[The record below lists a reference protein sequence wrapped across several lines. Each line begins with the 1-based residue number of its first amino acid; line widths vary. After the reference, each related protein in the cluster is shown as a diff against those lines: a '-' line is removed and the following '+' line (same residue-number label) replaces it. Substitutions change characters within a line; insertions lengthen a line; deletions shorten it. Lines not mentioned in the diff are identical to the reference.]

1 MTPTVRPSK
10 PVKAAIAR
18 WREIVVLSLLAL
30 ASVACSSLRPDFTK
44 EASSALPPVV
54 DSSSGR
60 YVHSEVE
67 KHKDG
72 VSGFRLLTV
81 STNALMSR
89 LTLIDHATRSV
100 DLQYYIFANDATGRL
115 VAQRLLAAA
124 DRGVRVRLLIDH
136 VGVDDK
142 EHLLDALDAH
152 ENIEVRF
159 FNPFRTNNPSMPSR
173 IAQFI
178 LDGQRLNR
186 RMHNKSFLVDN
197 DVAIIG
203 GRNIGDGY
211 FDASENTNFRD
222 LDVVAIGPVVEA
234 ASRSFD
240 NYWNSDAAYPVTAFK
255 DSQATSADL
264 DRVRQSLTQH
274 ARAFAE
280 SDYAQAAFEEL
291 PNGPTADR
299 RGEWFWGSAEL
310 LADEPEKVEL
320 KEDQPTFRIGPKIK
334 AVVDGAQQQVLLLSP
349 YLVPGQS
356 GTEYLTG
363 LAKRKIDVQVLT
375 NSLASNDEPAAHAGY
390 VRYRSDL
397 LAGGVKVFELR
408 PAVGGKQDATAFGTS
423 SGIALHAKAI
433 VVDKRYAFVG
443 SLNLDQRSKLLNTE
457 MGVMVDCPALAEA
470 VAGFFAKA
478 TAPASAFEVMLE
490 PAAEQGKASR
500 HLVWLAQE
508 HGQQVTL
515 DSEPDASSGRKL
527 EVTLLQLL
535 PIESLL

>member
-1 MTPTVRPSK
+1 MTPKVRSNK
-10 PVKAAIAR
+10 PFNAAIAR
-18 WREIVVLSLLAL
+18 WREIVALTLLAL
-30 ASVACSSLRPDFTK
+30 ASVACSPLRPDFTK

-54 DSSSGR
+54 DSTSGR
-60 YVHSEVE
+60 YVHSEVD

-72 VSGFRLLTV
+72 VSGFRLLTL

-100 DLQYYIFANDATGRL
+100 DLQYYIFANDSTGRL

-152 ENIEVRF
+152 EKIEVRF
-159 FNPFRTNNPSMPSR
+159 FNPFRTSNPSMPSK

-178 LDGQRLNR
+178 VDGQRLNR
-186 RMHNKSFLVDN
+186 RMHNKSFVVDN

-211 FDASENTNFRD
+211 FAASEDTNFRD

-264 DRVRQSLTQH
+264 DRVRKSLAQH

-334 AVVDGAQQQVLLLSP
+334 TIVDGAQHQVLLLSP

-356 GTEYLTG
+356 GTKYLTG
-363 LAKRKIDVQVLT
+363 LAQRKVDVQVLT

-390 VRYRSDL
+390 VRYRTDL
-397 LAGGVKVFELR
+397 IAGGVKVFELR
-408 PAVGGKQDATAFGTS
+408 PAAGSKQDATAFGTS

-478 TAPASAFEVMLE
+478 TAPASAFEVVLE
-490 PAAEQGKASR
+490 PAAGQGTASR

-515 DSEPDASSGRKL
+515 DSEPDASTGRKL
-527 EVTLLQLL
+527 EVTLFQLL

>member
-1 MTPTVRPSK
+1 
-10 PVKAAIAR
+10 
-18 WREIVVLSLLAL
+18 
-30 ASVACSSLRPDFTK
+30 
-44 EASSALPPVV
+44 
-54 DSSSGR
+54 
-60 YVHSEVE
+60 
-67 KHKDG
+67 
-72 VSGFRLLTV
+72 
-81 STNALMSR
+81 
-89 LTLIDHATRSV
+89 
-100 DLQYYIFANDATGRL
+100 
-115 VAQRLLAAA
+115 
-124 DRGVRVRLLIDH
+124 
-136 VGVDDK
+136 
-142 EHLLDALDAH
+142 
-152 ENIEVRF
+152 
-159 FNPFRTNNPSMPSR
+159 MPSR

-280 SDYAQAAFEEL
+280 SRLCAGRVRRVAER
-291 PNGPTADR
+291 PDR
-299 RGEWFWGSAEL
+299 RPARRMVLGSAEL

-408 PAVGGKQDATAFGTS
+408 PAVGSKQDATAFGTS
-423 SGIALHAKAI
+423 SAL
-433 VVDKRYAFVG
+433 RCTPR
-443 SLNLDQRSKLLNTE
+443 RSSSTN
-457 MGVMVDCPALAEA
+457 
-470 VAGFFAKA
+470 A
-478 TAPASAFEVMLE
+478 TPLSD
-490 PAAEQGKASR
+490 R
-500 HLVWLAQE
+500 
-508 HGQQVTL
+508 
-515 DSEPDASSGRKL
+515 
-527 EVTLLQLL
+527 
-535 PIESLL
+535 